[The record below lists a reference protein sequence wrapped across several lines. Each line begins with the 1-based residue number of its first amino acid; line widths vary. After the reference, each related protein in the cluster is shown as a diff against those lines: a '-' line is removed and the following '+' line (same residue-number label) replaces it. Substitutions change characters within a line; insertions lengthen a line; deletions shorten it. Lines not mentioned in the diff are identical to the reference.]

1 MFKEVQKALA
11 KHPSAEELKKE
22 SPAFKLL
29 RQNTTKINKHLLDI
43 QKVYDQV
50 RVYDNSSDENSDED
64 LIEEK
69 AVKQDK
75 QLLIDEITR
84 LVKVMGDIA
93 VDLKEDRCAITI
105 QSQLYDMKK
114 GGPQNAGDGLM
125 VEVKLDN
132 LSEEQLKLTP
142 FINLSHFPPEKQGS

>member
-50 RVYDNSSDENSDED
+50 SYDNSSDEDDED

-105 QSQLYDMKK
+105 QS
-114 GGPQNAGDGLM
+114 
-125 VEVKLDN
+125 
-132 LSEEQLKLTP
+132 
-142 FINLSHFPPEKQGS
+142 

>member
-11 KHPSAEELKKE
+11 KQPSAEELKKE

-50 RVYDNSSDENSDED
+50 SYDNSSDEDDED